1 MTKHQQLVTALEQ
14 QIRDGSLAAGQKL
27 PSIRKMSAAYGCSPA
42 TVVRAYEQLARD
54 QWVYV
59 MNRSGYYVAR
69 QQLDRQHEHAIQRI
83 DLASAAPAAEIF
95 PFEDFQSCLQG
106 AMHIYRDQL
115 FTYGMPQGLPPLLE
129 EIRQQLEEVQ
139 VFARLSQLHIT
150 SGVHR
155 ALSILTMMPFPS
167 GRETVLI
174 EQPGYH
180 LLIEMLETLK
190 VPVQEIQRTSAGI
203 DLQQLEQLFREGSIK
218 FFYVMPRF
226 HNPLGTSLTVR
237 EKKKI
242 VALAHKYDVYLVE
255 DDYLADLE
263 QQPANDPLYAYD
275 TSDHVIYLK
284 SYSKILFPGLR
295 IGAAVLPDA
304 LIDTFARYKS
314 MLDVD
319 SSVLS
324 QAALHVYIRNGMFT
338 RYRSRV
344 LGAYRERIVELQR
357 IIRELTADYPFF
369 AEAYLTDTIHTT
381 LSLPANFPT
390 GILIRRLAEQQ
401 ITADSTD
408 RYFLSHSRYYSNQLR
423 INVSNVPAEQ
433 IGPALR
439 TVAHQISRLLISPAK
454 QPMISS
460 HQAKEQKD

>member
-27 PSIRKMSAAYGCSPA
+27 PSIRKMSIAYGCSPA

-69 QQLDRQHEHAIQRI
+69 QQLDIQHDQSTQRI

-95 PFEDFQSCLQG
+95 PFEDFQSSLQG

-139 VFARLSQLHIT
+139 VFARSSQLHIT

-167 GRETVLI
+167 GRETILI

-190 VPVQEIQRTSAGI
+190 VPVQEVERTSEGL
-203 DLQQLEQLFREGSIK
+203 DLERVEELFQQGAIK

-226 HNPLGTSLTVR
+226 HNPLGTSLTKR
-237 EKKKI
+237 QKKKL
-242 VALAHKYDVYLVE
+242 VALAHRYDVYLVE
-255 DDYLADLE
+255 DDYLSDLE
-263 QQPANDPLYAYD
+263 PQSSNDPLYAYD
-275 TSDHVIYLK
+275 MSGHVIYLK

-324 QAALHVYIRNGMFT
+324 QAALHVYIQNGMFAH
-338 RYRSRV
+338 YRRLV
-344 LGAYRERIVELQR
+344 LEAYRERIQQLRHSLKELA
-357 IIRELTADYPFF
+357 ADHPVF
-369 AEAYLTDTIHTT
+369 AGAKRTDTIHTI
-381 LSLPANFPT
+381 LPLPVNFPT
-390 GILIRRLAEQQ
+390 GTLIRRLAEQQ
-401 ITADSTD
+401 ITVDSTD
-408 RYFLSHSRYYSNQLR
+408 RYFLSGSSYRSNQLR
-423 INVSNVPAEQ
+423 INVSNVPASQ
-433 IGPALR
+433 IDPALR
-439 TVAHQISRLLISPAK
+439 TVAHEIGRLLISPR
-454 QPMISS
+454 
-460 HQAKEQKD
+460 H